1 VKARHWYIAAAVLWA
16 VVAGAVYFLRVP
28 EVDCA
33 KQQPSALTPKCLAT
47 TEQHAAAGDTI
58 AMLKLV
64 QYFEPRDRNAA
75 QQWVRKAAQR
85 GEPSSV
91 QRIFAE
97 CGEGKAFS
105 VQDAEALL
113 ANVNPLDEA
122 YFRLGG
128 SCKPADMAFAAQLAP
143 SEFESAGD
151 VAGLCRVA
159 VKYAQLSVSPA
170 GAGLDPA
177 KPVQLLAAC
186 ERRAAPGSEALKE
199 AQLARQLL
207 QRQIR
212 AVRLE

>member
-1 VKARHWYIAAAVLWA
+1 VKARRWYIVAAVLWA

-33 KQQPSALTPKCLAT
+33 QQQPAAYTQKCLAAVQQQAT
-47 TEQHAAAGDTI
+47 AGDTI
-58 AMLKLV
+58 AMLKLI
-64 QYFEPRDRNAA
+64 QYFEPRDRGTA

-97 CGEGKAFS
+97 CGVGKAYS

-113 ANVNPLDEA
+113 ASVSALDEA

-128 SCKPADMAFAAQLAP
+128 SCKPVDMDYAAHLSPADLISAP
-143 SEFESAGD
+143 D
-151 VAGLCRVA
+151 VPGLCRVA

-170 GAGLDPA
+170 GAKLDPA
-177 KPVQLLAAC
+177 KPAQLLAEC
-186 ERRAAPGSEALKE
+186 ERRAAPGTEGLKD
-199 AQLARQLL
+199 AQLARQMLE
-207 QRQIR
+207 RQIR